1 MSIRISLFS
10 VPPERLKV
18 KVTARNYFFI
28 LIAFCCN
35 IIFGQQAFNNIPFF
49 TLNVKDGLSQNYITC
64 SAQDFEGFIWIG
76 TRNGLYKYDGYHFE
90 QINLKEKGIENNHIN
105 CLYRGNDQNLWIGTN
120 QGPVLYDYHSGD
132 ITPLFLENG
141 ALAKSITTFF
151 QQDKKNIWIGTGEG
165 QLLSYNIANNEI
177 KTYNHPGFKNIS
189 NIGMTNTNSLL
200 VGFKY
205 GGLLTFSIKNEKFSV
220 PKGYEKIGG
229 TGINTLIEIK
239 PETFLVVTPKGV
251 FLYKHGVNP
260 LEVQKLKSPTNA
272 NALNS
277 VISLL
282 AANKKHIWLGTDGHG
297 ILDYTIASGKL
308 EPLHFEGLSPSFS
321 VTSMF
326 KARDNSIWIGTTNQ
340 GLKIVNPYKSQFN
353 HWAFEKGNK
362 TGLSSNSVLGLTE
375 DSNGKIVLA
384 MDGGGITIFDPNS
397 RKFEHYFKN
406 SEEKRVVN
414 TVIQDKNNRIWAGTF
429 NHGYHVS
436 RLSSSNFLE
445 PLTLTIPKE
454 IENISVKSFLRDKQN
469 NIWIGTVTG
478 GIYLFDY
485 KNGTIKKFKEN
496 NPLVQYSQPYCIYQS
511 SDSKIWFGCYSGLYV
526 YNPKDDSLKEFFPE
540 KGSHFKQV
548 ISIEELDG
556 DNLWLGT
563 KTGLYN
569 INRKYNKTT
578 LYTEKQGLP
587 SNVVNSLLVDSS
599 KFLWLGTDKGLS
611 QFNPISKE
619 FRNFGRE
626 DGVDGLE
633 FNENAKL
640 KGSDGTLY
648 FGNTNG
654 VYFFHPNQI
663 KNNPNPPEIVLT
675 NFKVTSDNSNIS
687 QNTITQHKPVNQVK
701 KIYLN
706 HNQNFF
712 NLHFTALNFTNPNK
726 NQYKYKLLGFD
737 KDWVFTQNGRMATY
751 TNIPPGEYTFMVK
764 ASNNDGVWT
773 PTAKSITITILPPWW
788 HTWWARAL
796 FALVAI
802 GSIILAN
809 TYILK
814 QIKLKNALKI
824 ERLEKNNQ
832 IQLNEF
838 KTKLFTNLTHELR
851 TPLTMILSPLDKLIA
866 TEVKGPESKK
876 QLLSIQR
883 NAHNLLKLINEWLD
897 YRKTTST
904 QPIIKAVELDLVQF
918 AETII
923 ESFKELAHDKAI
935 SIKYT
940 SHSPSINCYFDPSAI
955 QKVISNLISNAIK
968 YSGEGSNIA
977 VEVGASAQKVNG
989 KPHAFLIIED
999 EGVGISSEE
1008 QKLIFERF
1016 QTLGENPSVGTG
1028 IGLALSKELVEAH
1041 HGKLKL
1047 TSVPGKG
1054 STFTVILP
1062 LGTAHFTDEQL
1073 SNTTN
1078 HHIPITSTQK
1088 QDLQKEVFP
1097 NLDTIKE
1104 FNSASDYTVL
1114 IVEDE
1119 DDIREFIANEMS
1131 DYFKVLTA
1139 NNGQEGIQKAIEAI
1153 PDLVLSDVLMP
1164 KTTGLELCKSLK
1176 NNLQTSHIPIILLTA
1191 LSDEESQVQG
1201 LKEGAEDYITKP
1213 FSINALFFKIRSIIE
1228 NRKLS
1233 SQRYQIET
1241 VMKPKELAQST
1252 PDKDF
1257 LEQTVKII
1265 HNNISEPNFTID
1277 KLVVELGMS
1286 RTPFFKKIKSLTN
1299 LTPNEFL
1306 KIVRLRHAA
1315 QLLLKTEMNI
1325 SEISFEVGFLSA
1337 KYFRST
1343 FKKQFGE
1350 TPSSY
1355 REKRIKV
1362 S

>member
-1 MSIRISLFS
+1 MALTWKNLF
-10 VPPERLKV
+10 L
-18 KVTARNYFFI
+18 
-28 LIAFCCN
+28 LIVLTCN
-35 IIFGQQAFNNIPFF
+35 TIFGQKESINLPFF
-49 TLNVKDGLSQNYITC
+49 SLNVKDGLSQNYITC
-64 SAQDFEGFIWIG
+64 TTQDFEGFIWIG

-90 QINLKEKGIENNHIN
+90 QINLKEKGIQDNHIN
-105 CLYRGNDQNLWIGTN
+105 CLYRGSDQNLWIGTN
-120 QGPVLYDYHSGD
+120 KGPVLYDYQSGD
-132 ITPLFLENG
+132 LTPLFLENG

-177 KTYNHPGFKNIS
+177 KKYSHPGFRNIS
-189 NIGMTNTNSLL
+189 SIGITNTNTILI
-200 VGFKY
+200 GFKY

-220 PKGYEKIGG
+220 PKGYEQIGG
-229 TGINTLIEIK
+229 TGINSIIEAK

-260 LEVQKLKSPTNA
+260 LEVQKLISPTNA

-282 AANKKHIWLGTDGHG
+282 AVNNKHIWLGTDGHG
-297 ILDYTIASGKL
+297 ILEYTIASGKL
-308 EPLHFEGLSPSFS
+308 EPLRFEGLSPSFS

-375 DSNGKIVLA
+375 DSNGNIILA

-436 RLSSSNFLE
+436 RLSSSYFLE
-445 PLTLTIPKE
+445 PLTLAIPKE
-454 IENISVKSFLRDKQN
+454 IENISVKSFLRDKQD
-469 NIWIGTVTG
+469 NIWIGTITG
-478 GIYLFDY
+478 GIYLYDN

-496 NPLVQYSQPYCIYQS
+496 NPLIQYAQPYCIYQS

-540 KGSHFKQV
+540 NGSHFKQV

-587 SNVVNSLLVDSS
+587 SNVVNSLLVDSN
-599 KFLWLGTDKGLS
+599 KFLWLATDKGLS
-611 QFNPISKE
+611 RLNPATKE

-626 DGVDGLE
+626 DGIHGLE
-633 FNENAKL
+633 FNENARL

-663 KNNPNPPEIVLT
+663 KTNPIPPEIVLT
-675 NFKVTSDNSNIS
+675 DFKINSEDVTTTNDNVENNRPI
-687 QNTITQHKPVNQVK
+687 NQVEE
-701 KIYLN
+701 INLN
-706 HNQNFF
+706 HRQNFF
-712 NLHFTALNFTNPNK
+712 TLHFTALNFTNPDK
-726 NQYKYKLLGFD
+726 NQYKYKLMGFD
-737 KDWVFTQNGRMATY
+737 QDWIFANNERKANY
-751 TNIPPGEYTFMVK
+751 TNIPPGEYIFKVE
-764 ASNNDGVWT
+764 ASNNDGIW
-773 PTAKSITITILPPWW
+773 SIAPKTLKIIVHPPWW
-788 HTWWARAL
+788 LTWWARIL
-796 FALVAI
+796 FVIITLGSLILV
-802 GSIILAN
+802 N
-809 TYILK
+809 TYVLK
-814 QIKLKNALKI
+814 QIKLKNDLKI

-851 TPLTMILSPLDKLIA
+851 TPLTMILSPLDKLINKE
-866 TEVKGPESKK
+866 TQGPEYKS

-883 NAHNLLKLINEWLD
+883 NAQNLLKLINEWLD
-897 YRKTTST
+897 YRKSTST
-904 QPIIKAVELDLVQF
+904 QPIIKAIQLDLVNF
-918 AETII
+918 AQDIT
-923 ESFKELAHDKAI
+923 ESFKELATDKSMEIKFI
-935 SIKYT
+935 SQT
-940 SHSPSINCYFDPSAI
+940 PSIPCHFDPRAI
-955 QKVISNLISNAIK
+955 EKVISNLISNAIK
-968 YSGEGSNIA
+968 YSEAGSNITIQA
-977 VEVGASAQKVNG
+977 GTSSSKLDGTSN
-989 KPHAFLIIED
+989 AFFKIED
-999 EGVGISSEE
+999 EGKGISLKKQE
-1008 QKLIFERF
+1008 LIFERF
-1016 QTLGENPSVGTG
+1016 QSLGENPSTSTG

-1041 HGKLKL
+1041 HGKLEF
-1047 TSVPGKG
+1047 TSIPQKG
-1054 STFTVILP
+1054 STFTVNLP
-1062 LGTAHFTDEQL
+1062 LGTAHFTEEQL
-1073 SNTTN
+1073 SNSADQYTPTT
-1078 HHIPITSTQK
+1078 TSQK
-1088 QDLQKEVFP
+1088 QNHQKEITPHLNV
-1097 NLDTIKE
+1097 I
-1104 FNSASDYTVL
+1104 NSFKVAPDYTVL

-1119 DDIREFIANEMS
+1119 DEIREFIAKELA
-1131 DYFKVLTA
+1131 DHFKVLTA
-1139 NNGQEGIQKAIEAI
+1139 NNGKDGFNKAVESM

-1164 KTTGLELCKSLK
+1164 KATGLELCKSLK
-1176 NNLQTSHIPIILLTA
+1176 TNLKTSHIPIILLTA

-1213 FSINALFFKIRSIIE
+1213 FSINALFYKIKSIIE
-1228 NRKLS
+1228 NRQLIT
-1233 SQRYQIET
+1233 QRYQIET
-1241 VMKPKELAQST
+1241 IMKPKELAQST
-1252 PDKDF
+1252 PDKDL
-1257 LEQTVKII
+1257 LEKAVNII
-1265 HNNISEPNFTID
+1265 HNNISEPNFTVD
-1277 KLVVELGMS
+1277 KLVMELGMS

-1315 QLLLKTEMNI
+1315 QMLLKTDLNI

-1355 REKRIKV
+1355 REKRITKT
-1362 S
+1362 

>member
-1 MSIRISLFS
+1 MALTWKNLF
-10 VPPERLKV
+10 L
-18 KVTARNYFFI
+18 
-28 LIAFCCN
+28 LIVLTCN
-35 IIFGQQAFNNIPFF
+35 TIFGQKESINLPFF
-49 TLNVKDGLSQNYITC
+49 SLNVKDGLSQNYITC
-64 SAQDFEGFIWIG
+64 TTQDFEGFIWIG

-90 QINLKEKGIENNHIN
+90 QINLKEKGIQDNHIN
-105 CLYRGNDQNLWIGTN
+105 CLYRGSDQNLWIGTN
-120 QGPVLYDYHSGD
+120 KGPVLYDYQSGD
-132 ITPLFLENG
+132 LTPLFLENG

-177 KTYNHPGFKNIS
+177 KKYSHPGFRNIS
-189 NIGMTNTNSLL
+189 SIGITNTNTLL
-200 VGFKY
+200 IGFKY

-220 PKGYEKIGG
+220 PKGYEQIGG
-229 TGINTLIEIK
+229 TGINSIIEAK

-260 LEVQKLKSPTNA
+260 LEVQKLISPTNA

-282 AANKKHIWLGTDGHG
+282 AVNNKHIWLGTDGHG
-297 ILDYTIASGKL
+297 ILEYTIASGKL
-308 EPLHFEGLSPSFS
+308 EPLRFEGLSPSFS

-375 DSNGKIVLA
+375 DSNGNIILA

-436 RLSSSNFLE
+436 RLSSSYFLE
-445 PLTLTIPKE
+445 PLTLAIPKE
-454 IENISVKSFLRDKQN
+454 IENISVKSFLRDKQD
-469 NIWIGTVTG
+469 NIWIGTITG
-478 GIYLFDY
+478 GIYLYDN

-496 NPLVQYSQPYCIYQS
+496 NPLIQYAQPYCIYQS

-540 KGSHFKQV
+540 NGSHFKQV

-611 QFNPISKE
+611 QFNPATKE

-626 DGVDGLE
+626 DGIHGLE
-633 FNENAKL
+633 FNENARL

-663 KNNPNPPEIVLT
+663 KTNPIPPEIVLT
-675 NFKVTSDNSNIS
+675 DFKINSEDVTTTNDNVENNRPI
-687 QNTITQHKPVNQVK
+687 NQVEE
-701 KIYLN
+701 INLN
-706 HNQNFF
+706 HRQNFF
-712 NLHFTALNFTNPNK
+712 TLHFTALNFTNPDK
-726 NQYKYKLLGFD
+726 NQYKYKLMGFD
-737 KDWVFTQNGRMATY
+737 QDWIFANNERKANY
-751 TNIPPGEYTFMVK
+751 TNIPPGEYIFKVE
-764 ASNNDGVWT
+764 ASNNDGIW
-773 PTAKSITITILPPWW
+773 SIAPKTLKIIIYPPWW
-788 HTWWARAL
+788 LTWWARIL
-796 FALVAI
+796 FVIITLGSLILV
-802 GSIILAN
+802 N
-809 TYILK
+809 TYVLK
-814 QIKLKNALKI
+814 QIKLKNDLKI

-851 TPLTMILSPLDKLIA
+851 TPLTMILSPLDKLINKE
-866 TEVKGPESKK
+866 TQGPEYKS

-883 NAHNLLKLINEWLD
+883 NAQNLLKLINEWLD
-897 YRKTTST
+897 YRKSTST
-904 QPIIKAVELDLVQF
+904 QPIIKAIQLDLVNF
-918 AETII
+918 AQDITEA
-923 ESFKELAHDKAI
+923 FKELATDKSMEIKFI
-935 SIKYT
+935 SQT
-940 SHSPSINCYFDPSAI
+940 PSIPCHFDPRAI
-955 QKVISNLISNAIK
+955 EKVISNLISNAIK
-968 YSGEGSNIA
+968 YSEAGSNITIQL
-977 VEVGASAQKVNG
+977 GTSSSKLDGTSN
-989 KPHAFLIIED
+989 AFFKIED
-999 EGVGISSEE
+999 EGKGISLKKQE
-1008 QKLIFERF
+1008 LIFERF
-1016 QTLGENPSVGTG
+1016 QSLGENPSTSTG

-1041 HGKLKL
+1041 HGKLEF
-1047 TSVPGKG
+1047 TSIPQKG
-1054 STFTVILP
+1054 STFTVNLP
-1062 LGTAHFTDEQL
+1062 LGTAHFTEEQL
-1073 SNTTN
+1073 SNSADQYTPTT
-1078 HHIPITSTQK
+1078 TSQK
-1088 QDLQKEVFP
+1088 QNHQIEITPHLNV
-1097 NLDTIKE
+1097 I
-1104 FNSASDYTVL
+1104 NSFKVAPDYTVL

-1119 DDIREFIANEMS
+1119 DEIREFIAKELA
-1131 DYFKVLTA
+1131 DHFKVLTA
-1139 NNGQEGIQKAIEAI
+1139 NNGKDGFNKAVESM

-1164 KTTGLELCKSLK
+1164 KATGLELCKSLK
-1176 NNLQTSHIPIILLTA
+1176 TNLKTSHIPIILLTA

-1213 FSINALFFKIRSIIE
+1213 FSINALFYKIKSIIE
-1228 NRKLS
+1228 NRQLIT
-1233 SQRYQIET
+1233 QRYQIET
-1241 VMKPKELAQST
+1241 IMKPKELAQST
-1252 PDKDF
+1252 PDKDL
-1257 LEQTVKII
+1257 LEKAVNII
-1265 HNNISEPNFTID
+1265 HNNISEPNFTVD
-1277 KLVVELGMS
+1277 KLVMELGMS

-1315 QLLLKTEMNI
+1315 QMLLKTDLNI

-1355 REKRIKV
+1355 REKRITKT
-1362 S
+1362 